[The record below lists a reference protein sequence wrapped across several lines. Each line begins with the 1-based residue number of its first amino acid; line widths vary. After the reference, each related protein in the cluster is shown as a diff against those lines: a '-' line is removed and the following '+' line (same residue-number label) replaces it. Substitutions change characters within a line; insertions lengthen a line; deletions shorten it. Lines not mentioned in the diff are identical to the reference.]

1 MAAIS
6 TLSSKKVLVIDDLA
20 GMRNQLQQSLT
31 HLGFDKLHVVASI
44 RDAMTRIAA
53 EKYDLILC
61 DYFLGESTNG
71 QQFLEYLRARDLIG
85 RNVIFVIITAESSYE
100 RVVVASECAPDDYLL
115 KPFTAEMLNT
125 RLERLLE
132 RQDRFAQI
140 DRAQDVHDWK
150 RVVAECDRLLEHKDK
165 HFVELCKIKGNA
177 LLQLNR
183 YEEAARLYAEMLA
196 LRPLPWATLGFAKAQ
211 AGLGNAKQAQLL
223 LRELLAEHPQFMA
236 AYDYLGHLLTQSGNK
251 DEALEVLKQAR
262 KVSPGTLSRTREIGT
277 LAVEIGDY
285 ALAEQVLDHALKQ
298 HKFSPVR
305 EAGDYAILSRALTE
319 QGKADKALEVIKE
332 AKGSFRQAADVALL
346 AANECLAYRK
356 AGNMAAAEAVLEIAL
371 AQEAGA
377 LPVSAVTA
385 VADACFAAG
394 REDRANE
401 LLKQVLQNNP
411 DDIAVQ
417 GRVREVFAAA
427 GKDAAEAGEMIE
439 SSAREVIQIN
449 NEGVRKAEAGQ
460 LAEAIELLS
469 RAADRLPNNLQI
481 VGNAALAWALDVV
494 RNGSTPE
501 KMQACLKYRQ
511 WVIDKDPAF
520 PKLAQIDGLLKRAVQ
535 KA

>member
-1 MAAIS
+1 MAAVS
-6 TLSSKKVLVIDDLA
+6 PLSSKKVLVIDDLA

-31 HLGFDKLHVVASI
+31 HLGFDKLHVVSSI
-44 RDAMTRIAA
+44 REAMTRIAV
-53 EKYDLILC
+53 EKYDVILC
-61 DYFLGESTNG
+61 DYFLGDSTNG
-71 QQFLEYLRARDLIG
+71 QQFLEYLRTRDLIG

-115 KPFTAEMLNT
+115 KPFTAEVLST

-132 RQDRFAQI
+132 RQDNFSRVHK
-140 DRAQDVHDWK
+140 AQDTRDWK
-150 RVVAECDRLLEHKDK
+150 RAIEECDRLLEPKDK
-165 HFVELCKIKGNA
+165 HFVELCRIKGQA
-177 LLQLNR
+177 LLQLGR
-183 YEEAARLYAEMLA
+183 HEEAATLYTEILA
-196 LRPLPWATLGFAKAQ
+196 LRPLPWATLGLAQ
-211 AGLGNAKQAQLL
+211 AQAELGYADQAQDMLRKLL
-223 LRELLAEHPQFMA
+223 TEHPQFMA
-236 AYDYLGHLLTQSGNK
+236 AYDYLGQLLTRSGDK
-251 DEALEVLKQAR
+251 GEALQVLKQAR
-262 KVSPGTLSRTREIGT
+262 KVSPGTLSRTREIGA
-277 LAVEIGDY
+277 LAVDTGDF

-356 AGNMAAAEAVLEIAL
+356 AGNMTAADAVLEIAL
-371 AQEAGA
+371 AQEASA

-394 REDRANE
+394 REDQAND
-401 LLKQVLQNNP
+401 LLKQLLQNNP
-411 DDIAVQ
+411 DDVAVQ

-427 GKDAAEAGEMIE
+427 GKDAAEAGAMIE

-481 VGNAALAWALDVV
+481 VGNAALAWALDLV

-501 KMQACLKYRQ
+501 KMQVCLKYRQ
-511 WVIDKDPAF
+511 RVIDKDPMF
-520 PKLAQIDGLLKRAVQ
+520 PKLTQIDGLLKRAVQ

>member
-1 MAAIS
+1 MAAVSPLS
-6 TLSSKKVLVIDDLA
+6 TKKVLVIDDLA

-44 RDAMTRIAA
+44 REAMARIAV
-53 EKYDLILC
+53 EQYDVILC
-61 DYFLGESTNG
+61 DYFLGDSTNG
-71 QQFLEYLRARDLIG
+71 QQFLEYLRTRDLIG

-115 KPFTAEMLNT
+115 KPFTAETLSM

-132 RQDRFAQI
+132 RQDSFARV
-140 DRAQDVHDWK
+140 DKAQDAHDWK
-150 RVVAECDRLLEHKDK
+150 RVIEECDRLLELKNK
-165 HFVELCKIKGNA
+165 HFVELCRIKGHA
-177 LLQLNR
+177 LLQLGR
-183 YEEAARLYAEMLA
+183 YQEAARLHTEILA
-196 LRPLPWATLGFAKAQ
+196 LRPLPWATLGLAKART
-211 AGLGNAKQAQLL
+211 GLGGANQAQDM
-223 LRELLAEHPQFMA
+223 LRKLLAEHPQFMA
-236 AYDYLGHLLTQSGNK
+236 AYDYLGQLLTRSGNK
-251 DEALEVLKQAR
+251 GEALEVLKQAR
-262 KVSPGTLSRTREIGT
+262 KVSPGTLSRTREIGA
-277 LAVEIGDY
+277 LAVDTGDY

-332 AKGSFRQAADVALL
+332 AKGSFRQAADVAVL

-356 AGNMAAAEAVLEIAL
+356 AGNEVAAAAVLQIAL
-371 AQEAGA
+371 AQEASA
-377 LPVSAVTA
+377 LPVAAVTA
-385 VADACFAAG
+385 IADACFAVG
-394 REDRANE
+394 QEQQANE
-401 LLKQVLQNNP
+401 LLKQLLQNNP
-411 DDIAVQ
+411 DDVAVQ
-417 GRVREVFAAA
+417 ERVREVFAAA
-427 GKDAAEAGEMIE
+427 GKGAAEAGDMIE

-460 LAEAIELLS
+460 LEEAIELLS

-481 VGNAALAWALDVV
+481 VGNAALAWALDLV

-501 KMQACLKYRQ
+501 KMQVCLKYRQ
-511 WVIDKDPAF
+511 WVIDKDPMF
-520 PKLAQIDGLLKRAVQ
+520 PKLTQIDGLLKRAVQ